1 MLTVKTR
8 SKIINVES
16 KVIRAV
22 GGREDAVKKHTQ
34 FVFVEMKFRI
44 HN

>member
-8 SKIINVES
+8 SKIINDES
-16 KVIRAV
+16 KVMSAV
-22 GGREDAVKKHTQ
+22 GGREDAVKTHAQ
-34 FVFVEMKFRI
+34 SVFLEMKFSL